1 MKKPRV
7 EQVRKSLFIAIA
19 MCIVYQIKSY
29 FCQITLDCMYEL
41 LRLESWYSWLLIIY
55 KYSFETLFESQQHHC
70 CWLLLL

>member
-19 MCIVYQIKSY
+19 MCIVYQIKSN

-41 LRLESWYSWLLIIY
+41 W
-55 KYSFETLFESQQHHC
+55 
-70 CWLLLL
+70 